1 MKKVLILSSIV
12 LLAILISVSFA
23 DPQSSTD
30 YKVIK
35 NAVKKNGN
43 TLRNPK
49 EMILHMT
56 VEEKNKTSVE
66 IEIPFTVIEFLLES
80 CKETDIH
87 WDGDKTFKLNEV
99 INKLKSSGPFTIIEI
114 DNFDDNENVKAKI
127 WLE

>member
-1 MKKVLILSSIV
+1 MKKVLLISSIV
-12 LLAILISVSFA
+12 LMAILVSLSFA
-23 DPQSSTD
+23 EPQSSTD

-49 EMILHMT
+49 DMILHMT
-56 VEEKNKTSVE
+56 IEEKDSASVE
-66 IEIPFTVIEFLLES
+66 IEVPFTVIEFVLES

-87 WDGDKTFKLNEV
+87 WDGDKTFKLHEV
-99 INKLKSSGPFTIIEI
+99 ISKLKSSGPFTIIEI
-114 DNFDDNENVKAKI
+114 DNFDDNKNVKAKI